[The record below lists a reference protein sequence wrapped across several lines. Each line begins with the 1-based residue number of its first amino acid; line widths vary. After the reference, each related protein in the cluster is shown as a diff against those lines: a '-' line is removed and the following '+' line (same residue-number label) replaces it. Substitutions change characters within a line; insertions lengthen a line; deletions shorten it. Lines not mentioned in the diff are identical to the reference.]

1 MKFKTDEN
9 LPIQAAELLRDAGYD
24 ALTVLEQGMGV
35 KQIITSDASE
45 FGNNHH
51 LITKGR
57 AKEWKKEA
65 V

>member
-1 MKFKTDEN
+1 
-9 LPIQAAELLRDAGYD
+9 LLRDAGYD